1 MKLKEFGDVVK
12 DGKED
17 DGENVGPGW
26 PGMGKLQFNWVIFL
40 QFYDFVIFTFF

>member
-26 PGMGKLQFNWVIFL
+26 PGMGKLQR
-40 QFYDFVIFTFF
+40 QFYDFDTFMIMCF

>member
-26 PGMGKLQFNWVIFL
+26 PGMGKLQM
-40 QFYDFVIFTFF
+40 QFYDFDTFMIMYF

>member
-26 PGMGKLQFNWVIFL
+26 PGMGKLQIQLGN
-40 QFYDFVIFTFF
+40 FYNFMIL